1 MNTFTLVAGQFC
13 GIFSLGLIIFFF
25 QYLFHNLSIF
35 GIFFRSL
42 LQLGVEK
49 IFLGERHR
57 RTRQKLV
64 FKTFFN
70 FLMGTTTE
78 PFRSSKSSTAS
89 VFLAKSVF
97 DNQFDNTANIQFDS
111 VIFKTSTWDV

>member
-1 MNTFTLVAGQFC
+1 MNTFTRVAGQFC
-13 GIFSLGLIIFFF
+13 GIFSLGLIIYFANFHFTIFHFFD
-25 QYLFHNLSIF
+25 IC
-35 GIFFRSL
+35 FRSL
-42 LQLGVEK
+42 LRLGTEK